1 MYRRLFQGIPTRPIL
16 IIALLMI
23 AVVTALYY
31 HGQYKRCTKQ
41 SMLKDQL
48 YTYLEKNV
56 GHTVSLAD
64 FVPFTWDR
72 VFVLVNYKP
81 DSRIKGCPFKW
92 DWSGE
97 YRNTLIVQDML
108 NVIFYTL
115 NKKRVAYIEFSGW
128 RIQVEGIDTNEPLT
142 PETAMFAVQARGHPY
157 QHVLL
162 EKVIS
167 DE

>member
-16 IIALLMI
+16 IIAPLTI
-23 AVVTALYY
+23 AIVTALYY
-31 HGQYKRCTKQ
+31 YGQYKRCTEQ
-41 SMLKDQL
+41 SLLKEQL
-48 YTYLEKNV
+48 YTHLEKNV
-56 GHTVSLAD
+56 SHKVLLAD

-81 DSRIKGCPFKW
+81 DNRIKGCPFKW

-97 YRNTLIVQDML
+97 YRNALIAQDLL
-108 NVIFYTL
+108 NVIFYTR
-115 NKKRVAYIEFSGW
+115 NKKRVAYIEFSNR
-128 RIQVEGIDTNEPLT
+128 RIQVEGIDANEPLT
-142 PETAMFAVQARGHPY
+142 PETAMFVVQARDYPY

-162 EKVIS
+162 EKVVP